1 MLCRLAVIGIVIVV
15 AGCASPAASP
25 NAGTATPSASASV
38 APWQAALPLFGVWS
52 RTQDCEGMAAAFE
65 EAGIAE
71 SHADW
76 IVGNWVG
83 EGAEA
88 DPEDLCADAR
98 RAEAHSHFFTAE
110 GGFGSYDAN
119 GDQVDGGDYAIV
131 DDDTLSFASHSTE
144 FGYSGD
150 ILVDYTVSGD
160 TATFEVQL
168 PPDCTGTCLDA
179 HAWAISAFFG
189 SDPWSRQ

>member
-1 MLCRLAVIGIVIVV
+1 ML
-15 AGCASPAASP
+15 
-25 NAGTATPSASASV
+25 
-38 APWQAALPLFGVWS
+38 
-52 RTQDCEGMAAAFE
+52 AAFV

-76 IVGNWVG
+76 IIGNWVG

-88 DPEDLCADAR
+88 DPAELCALAR
-98 RAEAHSHFFTAE
+98 PAEVHSHFFTADGE
-110 GGFGSYDAN
+110 FGSYDAD
-119 GDQVDGGDYAIV
+119 GDEVDGGDYATI
-131 DDDTLSFASHSTE
+131 DSDTVSFPSHAEE

-150 ILVDYTVSGD
+150 ILVDYSVTSD

-168 PPDCTGTCLDA
+168 PSECVDTCLDA

-189 SDPWSRQ
+189 SGPWSRD